1 MHPEVFR
8 GEMLW
13 CLKLKSRYSEILF
26 AGAAYWQGTQ
36 EALSFCKRTALQS
49 RPTVPRYSRSWVLGP
64 ASPDSS
70 PGTWG
75 SALAFSSDS
84 RSLCSV
90 CWCWLSF
97 MEAQL
102 GAHRQAVRRLFHT
115 LNSLFPTRNEVEREA
130 WIMAEPSQVQL
141 TSFSGR
147 LTAYGNY

>member
-13 CLKLKSRYSEILF
+13 CLKLSRYSEILF

-115 LNSLFPTRNEVEREA
+115 LNSLFPTCNEVEREA